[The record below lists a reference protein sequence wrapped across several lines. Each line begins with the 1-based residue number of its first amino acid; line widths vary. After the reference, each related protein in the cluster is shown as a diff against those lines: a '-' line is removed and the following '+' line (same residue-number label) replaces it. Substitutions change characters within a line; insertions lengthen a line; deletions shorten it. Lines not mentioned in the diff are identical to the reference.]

1 MNNKISDKT
10 TFYVSMSMMR
20 LVDNPAWWS
29 VLDSVETSAWH
40 PVWDSAWG
48 LERIMNNFVHQAS
61 RDYFKQK

>member
-1 MNNKISDKT
+1 MR
-10 TFYVSMSMMR
+10 MMR

-29 VLDSVETSAWH
+29 VLDSVETSVWH

-48 LERIMNNFVHQAS
+48 LERIVNNFVHQAS

>member
-10 TFYVSMSMMR
+10 TFYVSMRMIR

-29 VLDSVETSAWH
+29 VLDSVETSVWH

-48 LERIMNNFVHQAS
+48 SEQIIKNCISQAS